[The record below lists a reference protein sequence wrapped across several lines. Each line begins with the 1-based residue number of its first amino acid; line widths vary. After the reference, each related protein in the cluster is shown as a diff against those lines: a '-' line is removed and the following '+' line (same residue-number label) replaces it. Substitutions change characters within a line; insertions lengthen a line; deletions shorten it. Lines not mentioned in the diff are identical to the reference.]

1 MYNVQGR
8 EIKAK
13 PLEKKAAET
22 RVKVHGEKHPDVL
35 TGIAKLGIDIRESR
49 LIKGQGREVE
59 AVKLVESSV

>member
-22 RVKVHGEKHPDVL
+22 RVKVHCEKHPDVL
-35 TGIAKLGIDIRESR
+35 TGIAKLGMTYEN
-49 LIKGQGREVE
+49 QG
-59 AVKLVESSV
+59 